1 MKKCH
6 FNKITVIQSLGEKDL
21 HTGTKICEDIDLHNA
36 IHARGLEIE
45 LLDVIS
51 KDDFVGIFKKL
62 TKEAVVNKTI
72 PVVHIESHGSD
83 DSEGLVLSS
92 GEFLN
97 WDELKPLAIGLNTAT
112 RLNLL
117 IVLAA
122 CHGANFTKKLAPSER
137 SPCWALAGPVEVV
150 GQKSILRSFSSF
162 YQEILKSG
170 DGGAAVRKLNEH
182 SGAGDIK
189 YYFTTAETFFTYA
202 YKRYI
207 KTGCSKQSYGARAQE
222 MRRKLIVQKVYPLP
236 SVADLQLELEK
247 SQEAFFEKY
256 RALFFMY
263 DLFPENTERF
273 TVNYEDIKYG

>member
-1 MKKCH
+1 
-6 FNKITVIQSLGEKDL
+6 
-21 HTGTKICEDIDLHNA
+21 
-36 IHARGLEIE
+36 
-45 LLDVIS
+45 
-51 KDDFVGIFKKL
+51 
-62 TKEAVVNKTI
+62 
-72 PVVHIESHGSD
+72 
-83 DSEGLVLSS
+83 
-92 GEFLN
+92 
-97 WDELKPLAIGLNTAT
+97 
-112 RLNLL
+112 
-117 IVLAA
+117 
-122 CHGANFTKKLAPSER
+122 
-137 SPCWALAGPVEVV
+137 
-150 GQKSILRSFSSF
+150 LRSFSSF